1 MSRVRLDL
9 SDFDD
14 TPPNKDPAV
23 LREISD
29 DAGFPSRPAMPA
41 LSSVS
46 QTAAQPAGL
55 VGLASD
61 VSASAAFQ
69 RPARP
74 SGNRTI
80 AVNTRVEPEVAS
92 MIYELRDNDASRK
105 RAIAD
110 VIGEAIKLL
119 YERELGS
126 QMR

>member
-1 MSRVRLDL
+1 MSRARLDL

-23 LREISD
+23 LREISEE
-29 DAGFPSRPAMPA
+29 AGFPSRPAVPA
-41 LSSVS
+41 PPIVS
-46 QTAAQPAGL
+46 QPATPSGS
-55 VGLASD
+55 VGSASD
-61 VSASAAFQ
+61 VSPSVAFQ

-110 VIGEAIKLL
+110 VIGEAVKLL
-119 YERELGS
+119 YDRELGD
-126 QMR
+126 QPR

>member
-1 MSRVRLDL
+1 MTRARLDL

-29 DAGFPSRPAMPA
+29 DAGFPSRPAAPA
-41 LSSVS
+41 PSPAP
-46 QTAAQPAGL
+46 QPPAAG
-55 VGLASD
+55 ASAPD
-61 VSASAAFQ
+61 ASAPAAFQ

-110 VIGEAIKLL
+110 VIGEAVKLL
-119 YERELGS
+119 YDREFSS
-126 QMR
+126 QQR

>member
-1 MSRVRLDL
+1 MSRARLDL

-23 LREISD
+23 LREISV
-29 DAGFPSRPAMPA
+29 DAGFPSRPAVPA
-41 LSSVS
+41 PSPAPQS
-46 QTAAQPAGL
+46 AAPPAGQA
-55 VGLASD
+55 GLAVDGSL
-61 VSASAAFQ
+61 SAAFQ

-110 VIGEAIKLL
+110 VIGAAVKLL
-119 YERELGS
+119 YDREIGS
-126 QMR
+126 EQR